1 MSLIQVEDLLKNV
14 KNRYELVNLASKRA
28 KQLMDGSTPLV
39 EDIQRE
45 KVNILALEEIKE
57 GMIIPQREG
66 IEDREYFLLS
76 YDYSLSPIP
85 YIL

>member
-39 EDIQRE
+39 EDIHRE
-45 KVNILALEEIKE
+45 KVNILAFKEIRE
-57 GMIIPQREG
+57 GLIIPQRE
-66 IEDREYFLLS
+66 E
-76 YDYSLSPIP
+76 IP
-85 YIL
+85 ES